1 VARGPSLSGVVL
13 DGRYQ
18 VIEPIAEGAM
28 GVVYRAERVGLGR
41 AVAIKVMHES
51 LPGQLSSHQRFERE
65 AKLMAKLEHP
75 NCVSVI
81 DFGIHED
88 KPFVVMDLVRG
99 TSLHELIVRNTR
111 LDQMRAADIL
121 RQVLSGLG
129 HAHELGI
136 IHRDIKPA
144 NVMVTEK
151 SGIGEQV
158 RILDFGLA
166 RLRESNTHLT
176 TGIVVGTPSYM
187 APEQCRGGEVDLR
200 VDLYACG
207 VMLFEMLTSRKPFLG
222 DDPIVI
228 VRKHLQEM
236 PPRLGDVIPEDFGAL
251 EDIIARALEKEP
263 DRRFQT
269 AAEMSLALETAVG
282 GRVSGPMGRMQS
294 QPVIAARP
302 ATGSNPPT
310 HLGASG
316 PGGSGP
322 GGSGPSPSSWDMPE
336 LGSSAILSESVSP
349 SVADAPVVSA
359 SMLTDEKSRALSDQL
374 DELRV
379 DSRLGTEP
387 PVDRGRFPTGP
398 TTSRASTLPPMAQG
412 SGDDSLLQTVPR
424 QKAPDVAEMVAER
437 DRRAESKGRTE
448 SKAQRP
454 SRPRKDHD
462 ASIMRMLP
470 RSRMRW
476 AVLLGVILVGGGV
489 YGILYMKHRL
499 AEEAA
504 AKADAG
510 DVAMPHEIDMSDP
523 AADAVK
529 QASDLLA
536 SGDVE
541 GAIDTA
547 TKARK
552 QYPQSAGLPYVAG
565 RAYFAKYWWTDGIDS
580 FRAAIK
586 LDPTY
591 RSDREL
597 IRAALKGFIVTPRF
611 DERLAGFLVEL
622 GSGAVPYIEET
633 AKTHHNPQIRD
644 RASALLRRF
653 R

>member
-1 VARGPSLSGVVL
+1 MARGPNLSGVVL

-99 TSLHELIVRNTR
+99 TSLHELIVRNGR
-111 LDQMRAADIL
+111 LDQVRAADIT
-121 RQVLSGLG
+121 RQVLSGLA

-151 SGIGEQV
+151 AGLGEQV

-207 VMLFEMLTSRKPFLG
+207 VMLFEMLTGRKPFLG
-222 DDPIVI
+222 EDPIAI

-236 PPRLGDVIPEDFGAL
+236 PPRLGDVIPEDFGAI
-251 EDIIARALEKEP
+251 EDVIARALEKEP
-263 DRRFQT
+263 ADRYQN
-269 AAEMSLALETAVG
+269 AAEMSAALEVAVG
-282 GRVSGPMGRMQS
+282 GRITGPMGRMQS
-294 QPVIAARP
+294 QPVIGVRP
-302 ATGSNPPT
+302 GSS
-310 HLGASG
+310 GSSG
-316 PGGSGP
+316 PPGSSGSGP
-322 GGSGPSPSSWDMPE
+322 AHGPPAGSGPSPSSWDMPE
-336 LGSSAILSESVSP
+336 LGSSAILASTESP
-349 SVADAPVVSA
+349 SVAEAPLVSG
-359 SMLTDEKSRALSDQL
+359 SLLTDEKSRALSDQL
-374 DELRV
+374 EELRV
-379 DSRLGTEP
+379 APRLGSEP
-387 PVDRGRFPTGP
+387 PPDRARFQTGP
-398 TTSRASTLPPMAQG
+398 SVSRASTVPPMPE
-412 SGDDSLLQTVPR
+412 SSNDDSLLQTMR
-424 QKAPDVAEMVAER
+424 KQKAPDAEELAAER
-437 DRRAESKGRTE
+437 ERERARAAE
-448 SKAQRP
+448 ARP
-454 SRPRKDHD
+454 SKKKPDHN
-462 ASIMRMLP
+462 ASIMKMLP

-476 AVLLGVILVGGGV
+476 AVLIGAILVGAAI
-489 YGILYMKHRL
+489 YGILVAKQKLKEQADRQDAGGL
-499 AEEAA
+499 AE
-504 AKADAG
+504 
-510 DVAMPHEIDMSDP
+510 VTPHEIDMSDP
-523 AADAVK
+523 AADVVK

-536 SGDVE
+536 AGDID
-541 GAIDTA
+541 GAIEMA

-552 QYPQSAGLPYVAG
+552 QYPQSAALPYVAG
-565 RAYFAKYWWTDGIDS
+565 RAYFAKYWWTDGIKS
-580 FRAAIK
+580 FRDAIK

-591 RSDREL
+591 RADREL
-597 IRAALKGFIVTPRF
+597 IKAVLRGFITTPRM
-611 DERLAGFLVEL
+611 DERLSGFLVEI
-622 GSGAVPYIEET
+622 GSDAVPMIEET

-644 RASALLRRF
+644 RANALLRRF
-653 R
+653 PNK